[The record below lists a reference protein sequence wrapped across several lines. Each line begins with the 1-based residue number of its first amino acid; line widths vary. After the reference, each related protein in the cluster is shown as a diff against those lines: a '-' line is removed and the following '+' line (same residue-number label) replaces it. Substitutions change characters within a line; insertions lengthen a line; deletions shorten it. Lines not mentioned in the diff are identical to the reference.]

1 MLNGLLQGVFGDD
14 IWLNGLTSVT
24 MATTPL
30 WLMILFYILTAAVAY
45 LLGSLNTAIIVSKLA
60 YGEDIRTKGSGN
72 AGMTNMMRTYGK
84 LPALI
89 TFVGDLLKTLVA
101 LVCGTLMCGL
111 IGAYVAGLFAILG
124 HIAPIYYHFKG
135 GKGVSAT
142 AMFVLYVQPV
152 TFLVL
157 TLIFVFTVAVTKYL
171 SLGSVLCAFMY
182 PFVMNKLEVKFY
194 GYYFDRPLRLII
206 TLLACALLIYM
217 HKSNI
222 KRLLNGNENKFSFQK
237 TKARPSAKVS
247 EESGSK
253 RENIAE
259 QESAGNAT
267 EPSDTP
273 NND

>member
-1 MLNGLLQGVFGDD
+1 MLNGLLQGVFGDE
-14 IWLNGLTSVT
+14 IWLFGITSVT
-24 MATTPL
+24 MDATPL

-111 IGAYVAGLFAILG
+111 VGAYVAGLFAILG
-124 HIAPIYYHFKG
+124 HIAPIYYRFKG
-135 GKGVSAT
+135 GKGVSST

-157 TLIFVFTVAVTKYL
+157 ALIFVFTVAVTKYL

-182 PFVMNKLEVKFY
+182 PFVLNKLEIKFY
-194 GYYFDRPLRLII
+194 GYYFDRPLRLLI
-206 TLLACALLIYM
+206 TLLACAVIIYM
-217 HKSNI
+217 HRSNI
-222 KRLLNGNENKFSFQK
+222 KRLLNGTENKFSFQK
-237 TKARPSAKVS
+237 TKSRPSAKS
-247 EESGSK
+247 SISSGS
-253 RENIAE
+253 RSEDTTT
-259 QESAGNAT
+259 QESDSTKTSPLKN
-267 EPSDTP
+267 ED
-273 NND
+273 DD